1 MTCACSA
8 LPVLVKDD
16 YGTNFFS
23 LSAPKR
29 IISTMP
35 SNTEILYALGL
46 GKNIIAVSDKC
57 NFPPEASK
65 KKKIGAIS
73 INVEEI
79 VALNPDLIVM
89 LGDAQK
95 RQIEILKEY
104 RLPVF
109 VINPRSIAE
118 LTRSIAVLGKLTRT
132 ERSAGKIVWK
142 INDDITMAKASNRSS
157 FKPKIFVELW
167 HDPMITA
174 AGGTFIDDIIS
185 ICGTVNIG
193 KKAGNGYPSY
203 SIESLIAEDPDY
215 IIVAGKSS
223 EDIKR
228 IRSDKRLANLKAVK
242 ENKILLIDS
251 DIITRPTPRLIT
263 ALNLINT
270 FIRKTE

>member
-1 MTCACSA
+1 MKKLLISILVFFCLTCACSA

-109 VINPRSIAE
+109 VINPR
-118 LTRSIAVLGKLTRT
+118 
-132 ERSAGKIVWK
+132 
-142 INDDITMAKASNRSS
+142 
-157 FKPKIFVELW
+157 
-167 HDPMITA
+167 
-174 AGGTFIDDIIS
+174 
-185 ICGTVNIG
+185 
-193 KKAGNGYPSY
+193 
-203 SIESLIAEDPDY
+203 
-215 IIVAGKSS
+215 
-223 EDIKR
+223 
-228 IRSDKRLANLKAVK
+228 
-242 ENKILLIDS
+242 
-251 DIITRPTPRLIT
+251 
-263 ALNLINT
+263 
-270 FIRKTE
+270 